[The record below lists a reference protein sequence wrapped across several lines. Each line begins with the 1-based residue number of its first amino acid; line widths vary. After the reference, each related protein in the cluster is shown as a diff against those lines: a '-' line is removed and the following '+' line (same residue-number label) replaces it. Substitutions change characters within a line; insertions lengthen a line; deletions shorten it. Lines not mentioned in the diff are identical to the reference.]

1 MFQTFL
7 GFFVSL
13 HLVSNVAGQT
23 AKDIGQLF
31 SVNHVVPDL
40 LPAFNPTTL
49 FQVTYAAPVI
59 PGEILSQNSISTPFP
74 GLTLFRSNVTTTNVR
89 GSIVRTSPQHKIF
102 YLNGPS
108 IPYNFT
114 HIW

>member
-1 MFQTFL
+1 MFWIYVGILT
-7 GFFVSL
+7 SL
-13 HLVSNVAGQT
+13 HFASHVAGQS

-59 PGEILSQNSISTPFP
+59 PGEILSQNSISNP
-74 GLTLFRSNVTTTNVR
+74 R
-89 GSIVRTSPQHKIF
+89 PQHTN
-102 YLNGPS
+102 YAVQ
-108 IPYNFT
+108 
-114 HIW
+114 